1 MPTQH
6 MTPTKEAGPGLDSMP
21 KPLHPLKLAR
31 DKRDIHRKLLEAK
44 RINLSDYATLAQS
57 PE

>member
-1 MPTQH
+1 M
-6 MTPTKEAGPGLDSMP
+6 DSMP